1 MKTLKFIFTL
11 TLIMVTTLTHAQ
23 TATQSINVAE
33 LQKQYGLT
41 IAYPLS
47 APASADY
54 NTGAVY
60 VGLLKNSSTSMI
72 ANFLFTP
79 GSRNF
84 WHLHPDAE
92 QTLMILEGEAYY
104 QEEGQ
109 PKRLLRKG
117 DYVVTPANAKHWNGA
132 TEKGA
137 CVCLTVTELTD
148 KPHANQLRAVTDE
161 EYLAGVS
168 ASDHL
173 SVQTDP
179 ELYAMMQRAYG
190 VDVRNIGQLDLKTR
204 EMVSCVA
211 LTALGTTSQVA
222 AHARAALDAGVTPV
236 ELREAIYLVAPFA
249 GFPKVLDAMEV
260 VNRLFIERGI
270 TLPLPDQ
277 GTTTPATRHQVGH
290 DIQWQL
296 YEGGIA
302 RAMKGLPGEMGQQMA
317 DLLTDVCF
325 GDIYSRDGLS
335 LQMHELLTYVV
346 LTVLQAPSQLH
357 SHFLGC
363 LKAGNT
369 PETVVAAVIN
379 CMPHIGFPA
388 TINTLRIIIEVM
400 ESNKE

>member
-1 MKTLKFIFTL
+1 MKALRFFLVL
-11 TLIMVTTLTHAQ
+11 TLCTTCNMAIAQ
-23 TATQSINVAE
+23 TTQQINVAA
-33 LQKQYGLT
+33 LQQQYGLT

-47 APASADY
+47 ATASSDY
-54 NTGAVY
+54 NTGTVY
-60 VGLLKNSSTSMI
+60 VGLLKNSSTSMV

-92 QTLMILEGEAYY
+92 QSLLILEGEAYY

-109 PKRLLRKG
+109 PKRLLHKG
-117 DYVVTPANAKHWNGA
+117 DYVVTPANTKHWNGA
-132 TEKGA
+132 TEHGA
-137 CVCLTVTELTD
+137 CVCLTITELNG
-148 KPHANQLRAVTDE
+148 KPHAEQLRAVTDE
-161 EYLAGVS
+161 EFSAGIS
-168 ASDHL
+168 AYNQV
-173 SVQTDP
+173 VQTDP
-179 ELYAMMQRAYG
+179 ELYALMQRAN

-204 EMVSCVA
+204 EMASCVA
-211 LTALGTTSQVA
+211 LTALGSSSQVA
-222 AHARAALDAGVTPV
+222 DHARAALDAGVTPI

-249 GFPKVLDAMEV
+249 GFPKTLNAVEV
-260 VNRLFIERGI
+260 VNQVFIERGI
-270 TLPLPDQ
+270 SLPLPDQ
-277 GTTTPATRHQVGH
+277 STTTLETRHQKGH
-290 DIQWQL
+290 DIQWKL

-302 RAMKGLPGEMGQQMA
+302 RAMSGLPGEMGQQMA

-325 GDIYSRDGLS
+325 GDIYSRNGLS

-369 PETVVAAVIN
+369 PETVVATVIN

-388 TINTLRIIIEVM
+388 TINTLRIITEVM
-400 ESNKE
+400 ETIK